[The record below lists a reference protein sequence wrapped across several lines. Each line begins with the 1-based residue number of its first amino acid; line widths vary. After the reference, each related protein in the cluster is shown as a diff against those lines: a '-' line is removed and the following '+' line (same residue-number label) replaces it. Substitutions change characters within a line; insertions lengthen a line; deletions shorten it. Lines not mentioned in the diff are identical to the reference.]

1 MKQKIIR
8 VSETTHADF
17 KALVAKFPEFNIST
31 ATEELIRIA
40 LKRGQIKISKNENAY
55 DAVKELDQTFRKWMR
70 QQEKMHLN
78 KISEELLA
86 LANELRDTTTKQDL
100 REQKSAI
107 ADTFEKSY
115 LKIAQTLSTD
125 YSKMR
130 LELIELKKSIDIQ
143 SKIVD
148 EKLNKKMFG

>member
-107 ADTFEKSY
+107 ADAFEKSY

>member
-31 ATEELIRIA
+31 ATEEMIRIA

-86 LANELRDTTTKQDL
+86 LASVLRDTTTKQDL
-100 REQKSAI
+100 QDQKIAI
-107 ADTFEKSY
+107 AKAFETSY
-115 LKIAQTLSTD
+115 SQIVQSLSRE
-125 YSKMR
+125 YSKML
-130 LELIELKKSIDIQ
+130 LELIELKKSIDNQ

-148 EKLNKKMFG
+148 EKLTKKMFG

>member
-8 VSETTHADF
+8 VSETTHSDF
-17 KALVAKFPEFNIST
+17 KNLVAKFPDFNIST

-40 LKRGQIKISKNENAY
+40 LKRGQIAISKNENAY

-86 LANELRDTTTKQDL
+86 LACELRDTTTKQDL
-100 REQKSAI
+100 QEQKKAI
-107 ADTFEKSY
+107 AEAFEKSY

-125 YSKMR
+125 YSKMK
-130 LELIELKKSIDIQ
+130 LELIELKKSIDTQ
-143 SKIVD
+143 SKIVND
-148 EKLNKKMFG
+148 KLNKKMFG

>member
-8 VSETTHADF
+8 VSETTHVDF

-86 LANELRDTTTKQDL
+86 LASELRETSTKQDL
-100 REQKSAI
+100 QEQKKAI
-107 ADTFEKSY
+107 ADAFEKSY
-115 LKIAQTLSTD
+115 LQIAQSLSTE
-125 YSKMR
+125 YSKMIF
-130 LELIELKKSIDIQ
+130 ELIELKKTVDNQ

-148 EKLNKKMFG
+148 EKLTKKMFG